1 MKSPVKS
8 CRNCGGTE
16 FYSHEVKADSGSG
29 PNLLP
34 IGGEFFAL
42 GKQRLILRVCGSCG
56 LADWFV
62 PERFLD
68 GVRKK
73 FERDK

>member
-1 MKSPVKS
+1 MTSLPKS

-16 FYSHEVKADSGSG
+16 FYSREVAADGG
-29 PNLLP
+29 TGQDLLP
-34 IGGEFFAL
+34 IGGMFPGTHKFV
-42 GKQRLILRVCGSCG
+42 LRVCGSCG